1 MTTSRSLLA
10 VCLVFSFGG
19 CATRTSNDSTDM
31 ACVER
36 LELPSYPSIAD
47 SARVEAGVTAAVQL
61 SEDAKVEKV
70 SMGVASGMEYAAKL
84 FYPAVEKAMKAST
97 FLPSCGGRTVQLA
110 FEFPFPTR
118 SETGET
124 VQTVRFKNPNRFE
137 IALTP
142 APSRWYTVQQ

>member
-1 MTTSRSLLA
+1 MRLSLLFVVLLSSA
-10 VCLVFSFGG
+10 S
-19 CATRTSNDSTDM
+19 CAQRVSSDSTDM
-31 ACVER
+31 TCVER
-36 LELPSYPSIAD
+36 LELPSFPSIAD

-61 SEDAKVEKV
+61 TQDGKVETV
-70 SMGVASGMEYAAKL
+70 AMGVGSGMEYAAKL

-97 FLPSCGGRTVQLA
+97 FLPSCGGRTVHLA
-110 FEFPFPTR
+110 FDFPFPIR

>member
-1 MTTSRSLLA
+1 MKTSRSLLV
-10 VCLVFSFGG
+10 VCVMFSLAG
-19 CATRTSNDSTDM
+19 CATRASNDSIDM
-31 ACVER
+31 TCVER
-36 LELPSYPSIAD
+36 LELPSFPAIAD
-47 SARVEAGVTAAVQL
+47 SARVEAGVTAAVRLTQ
-61 SEDAKVEKV
+61 DGKVDTV
-70 SMGVASGMEYAAKL
+70 SMGVGSGMEYAAKL

-97 FLPSCGGRTVQLA
+97 FLPSCGGKTVHLA

>member
-1 MTTSRSLLA
+1 MRPFLLFTLLLSS
-10 VCLVFSFGG
+10 VS
-19 CATRTSNDSTDM
+19 CAQRASNDSIDM
-31 ACVER
+31 TCVER
-36 LELPSYPSIAD
+36 LELPSFPSIAD

-61 SEDAKVEKV
+61 TQDGKIETV
-70 SMGVASGMEYAAKL
+70 SMGVGSGMEYAAKL

-97 FLPSCGGRTVQLA
+97 FLPSCGGKTVHLA

-142 APSRWYTVQQ
+142 APSRWYTVQQGD